1 MALIELE
8 HIGKRYGGE
17 NGVVALQNVELT
29 VEAGEMVAI
38 LGRSGSGKSTLL
50 HILGCLDRPTAGE
63 YRLAGRSVAR
73 MSDREL
79 SDARNRQ
86 IGFVFQQF
94 HLLPQL
100 TALENVELPLTYRGI
115 ARAERRRQAAECL
128 RQVGL
133 TDRAGHYPRQLS
145 GGQQQRVAV
154 ARALAGQPEVLLA
167 DEPTGNLDT
176 AAGREIMALLRGWH
190 EAGHTVLLITHDPLI
205 GASCPRRLHIRDG
218 RLEG

>member
-8 HIGKRYGGE
+8 HIGKQYGGE

-63 YRLAGRSVAR
+63 YRLAGRSVAC

-115 ARAERRRQAAECL
+115 ARSERRRQAAECL

-133 TDRAGHYPRQLS
+133 TDRADHYPRQLS

-176 AAGREIMALLRGWH
+176 AAGQEVMALLRGWH

-218 RLEG
+218 KLTE